1 MLREFRPTI
10 LFLVKFFGVF
20 LLFSLIYGAY
30 IKSTMTGDDVKADYF
45 TVVVTKHTVAV
56 MNIVG
61 NNWHY
66 YHVDEAPFVDIA
78 QGDVPKVSVFEGCNG
93 VNIAIL
99 FFSFVFAFGGP
110 LKTMA
115 WFVPAGLIF
124 IHVANIFR
132 IGVLAKIAGQNE
144 QAFYFFHKFG
154 FTGIIYGAIFIL
166 WVIWVVVINK
176 QRKKAPD
183 ETA

>member
-1 MLREFRPTI
+1 MLKEFKPTI

-20 LLFSLIYGAY
+20 LICSLTYGAY
-30 IKSTMTGDDVKADYF
+30 IKSTMSGDAVRADIF
-45 TVVVTKHTVAV
+45 TEVVTKHTVAV
-56 MNIVG
+56 MNVFSSH
-61 NNWHY
+61 WKY
-66 YHVDEAPFVDIA
+66 YHVEEAPFVDIA
-78 QGDVPKVSVFEGCNG
+78 RGDVPKVSVFEGCNG

-110 LKTMA
+110 AKTMA
-115 WFVPAGLIF
+115 WFIPAGLVF

-132 IGVLAKIAGQNE
+132 IGVLAAIAGQNE
-144 QAFYFFHKFG
+144 KAFYFFHKFG

-176 QRKKAPD
+176 QKRKESVKHS
-183 ETA
+183 